1 MKKEYNTRN
10 TLHEAIRQEEAVRPP
25 MPADLNARLMQRM
38 QKEAERKQGGKR
50 LRRLLPWIAAACAA
64 ACLII
69 LIAIPDNSATDDAL
83 MANKT
88 TEKKHE
94 KMAEVTGKA
103 MPKPLLTAVTTPEPK
118 LKEKK
123 RTAEKPCQSATVGKN
138 MTDGKETLKEIQPQD
153 IPTTECPKDAECNL
167 TAAADAPAKPAVSSK
182 PRILSERDIPI
193 TRPENLKYT
202 KEELAL
208 MKKQA
213 NEAYLKW
220 MELELE
226 IAKYNMEQT
235 ANNNR

>member
-1 MKKEYNTRN
+1 MKKEYDIRY

-25 MPADLNARLMQRM
+25 MPSDLNARLMQRM
-38 QKEAERKQGGKR
+38 QKEAARKQGGKR
-50 LRRLLPWIAAACAA
+50 FRRLLPWIAAACAA
-64 ACLII
+64 ACIII
-69 LIAIPDNSATDDAL
+69 LIAIPGNGETGDAL
-83 MANKT
+83 MADKT
-88 TEKKHE
+88 TEKKQE
-94 KMAEVTGKA
+94 KMAEEAGKA
-103 MPKPLLTAVTTPEPK
+103 TPKPLLTAVTTPEPK
-118 LKEKK
+118 QKEKA
-123 RTAEKPCQSATVGKN
+123 RTAEKPCQPATDGKD
-138 MTDGKETLKEIQPQD
+138 MADGKETLKETLPQD
-153 IPTTECPKDAECNL
+153 IPTTECPKDAECDL
-167 TAAADAPAKPAVSSK
+167 TAAADTPAKPAVSSK

-226 IAKYNMEQT
+226 IVKYNMEQT

>member
-38 QKEAERKQGGKR
+38 QKEAARKQGGKR
-50 LRRLLPWIAAACAA
+50 LRRLLPWIAAAC
-64 ACLII
+64 LII
-69 LIAIPDNSATDDAL
+69 LIAIHDNSATDDAL

-103 MPKPLLTAVTTPEPK
+103 TPKPLLTAVTTPEPK
-118 LKEKK
+118 QKEKK
-123 RTAEKPCQSATVGKN
+123 RTAEKSCQSATVGKN

-153 IPTTECPKDAECNL
+153 IPTTECSKDAECNL